1 MFMHEESTKWEKDNS
16 SSIKELLGKWLFIMY
31 AIVYAGFIIINVAS
45 PTFMGIEVGSFN
57 VAIVYGFMLILFAML
72 LAFAYNHVS
81 SHVEE
86 LMDDIAEKED

>member
-1 MFMHEESTKWEKDNS
+1 MHEESTKWEKDNS

>member
-1 MFMHEESTKWEKDNS
+1 MHGSSTEWKKDNS

-31 AIVYAGFIIINVAS
+31 AMVYAGFIVINVAS
-45 PTFMGIEVGSFN
+45 PSFMGIEVGSFN
-57 VAIVYGFMLILFAML
+57 VAIVYGFLLILFAML

-86 LMDDIAEKED
+86 LMNDDAKEEETE